1 VTALAPVLEGF
12 FTDRLH
18 ALRASEHTIAGYRDT
33 YRLLLRF
40 VHERTGRQPSQLDL
54 SELDATLIG
63 AFLDHLETDRANT
76 VATRNVRMAAIR
88 ALFRYA
94 ALRCPEHAE
103 LIQRV
108 LAIPTKRGDRQL
120 VTFLTRIE
128 LTALL
133 AAPDQTTALGRRDY
147 LLLAVAIQTG
157 LRVSELTGLTCAD
170 AVCGTGAHVRCT
182 GKGRRERIT
191 PLTKPLARELARWL
205 TERHATF
212 EESLFPTARGD
223 RLSNDAVQR
232 LLAKHLAVAAKTCP
246 SLATKHVTP
255 HTLRHSCAM
264 NLLQA
269 GIDTSSISLWL
280 GHANTRSTQAYLHA
294 DLTMKERA
302 LALTAPPQG
311 STRPAKRYRPPDRLL
326 AFLEAL

>member
-40 VHERTGRQPSQLDL
+40 VHQRTGRQPSQLDL

-63 AFLDHLETDRANT
+63 AFLDHLEDDRANT

-94 ALRCPEHAE
+94 ALRCPEHAA

-108 LAIPTKRGDRQL
+108 LAIPTKRGNRQL
-120 VTFLTRIE
+120 VTFLNRTE
-128 LTALL
+128 LVALL
-133 AAPDQTTALGRRDY
+133 EAPDQSTPLGRRDY
-147 LLLAVAIQTG
+147 LLLAVA
-157 LRVSELTGLTCAD
+157 V
-170 AVCGTGAHVRCT
+170 
-182 GKGRRERIT
+182 
-191 PLTKPLARELARWL
+191 TKPLARELARWL
-205 TERHATF
+205 TERCAAAQDP
-212 EESLFPTARGD
+212 LFPTIRGN
-223 RLSNDAVQR
+223 RLSSDAVQR
-232 LLAKHLAVAAKTCP
+232 LLAKHLAVAAGNCP
-246 SLATKHVTP
+246 SLTNKHVTP

-294 DLTMKERA
+294 DLTIKERA
-302 LALTAPPQG
+302 LALTAPSEG
-311 STRPAKRYRPPDRLL
+311 STLPAKRYRPPDRLL

>member
-1 VTALAPVLEGF
+1 MTALAPVLEGF

-18 ALRASEHTIAGYRDT
+18 ALRASQHTIAGYRDT

-40 VHERTGRQPSQLDL
+40 VHQRTGRQPSQLDL
-54 SELDATLIG
+54 SDLDATLIM
-63 AFLDHLETDRANT
+63 AFLDHLEDARANS

-94 ALRCPEHAE
+94 ALRCPEHAA

-108 LAIPTKRGDRQL
+108 LAIPTKRGNRQL
-120 VTFLTRIE
+120 VTFLNRTE
-128 LTALL
+128 LLALL
-133 AAPDQTTALGRRDY
+133 EAPDQSTPLGRRDY
-147 LLLAVAIQTG
+147 LLLAVAAHTG
-157 LRVSELTGLTCAD
+157 LRVSELTGLTCVD
-170 AVCGTGAHVRCT
+170 AVFGTGAHVRCT
-182 GKGRRERIT
+182 GKGRKERIT

-205 TERHATF
+205 TERCAAAHDP
-212 EESLFPTARGD
+212 LFPTMRGN
-223 RLSNDAVQR
+223 RLSSDAVQR
-232 LLAKHLAVAAKTCP
+232 LLAKHVAVAAGNCP
-246 SLATKHVTP
+246 SLTNKHVTP

-280 GHANTRSTQAYLHA
+280 GHANTQPTQAYLHA

-302 LALTAPPQG
+302 LALTAPPDG
-311 STRPAKRYRPPDRLL
+311 NTRPAKRYRPPDRLL

>member
-18 ALRASEHTIAGYRDT
+18 ALRASQHTIAGYRDT

-40 VHERTGRQPSQLDL
+40 VHQRTGRQPSQLDL
-54 SELDATLIG
+54 SELDATVIG
-63 AFLDHLETDRANT
+63 AFLDHLEADRANSI
-76 VATRNVRMAAIR
+76 ATRNVRMAAIR

-94 ALRCPEHAE
+94 ALRCPEHAA

-108 LAIPTKRGDRQL
+108 LAIPTKRGNRQL

-133 AAPDQTTALGRRDY
+133 EAPDQTTALGRRDY
-147 LLLAVAIQTG
+147 LLLAVAVQTG
-157 LRVSELTGLTCAD
+157 LRLTELTGLTCAD
-170 AVCGTGAHVRCT
+170 AVFGPGAHVRCT
-182 GKGRRERIT
+182 GKGRKERIT
-191 PLTKPLARELARWL
+191 PLTKPLARQLGRWL
-205 TERHATF
+205 TDRRAAAHDP
-212 EESLFPTARGD
+212 LFPTMHGN
-223 RLSNDAVQR
+223 RLSSDAVQR
-232 LLAKHLAVAAKTCP
+232 LLAKHLAVAAGNCP
-246 SLATKHVTP
+246 SLTTKHVTP

-294 DLTMKERA
+294 DLTIKERA
-302 LALTAPPQG
+302 LALTAPPEG
-311 STRPAKRYRPPDRLL
+311 SSRPAKRYRPPDRLL